1 MAEYRLKPGKAGGK
15 VISAYE
21 KMEKKFTNAFLDEDA
36 VSDSGYRLK
45 TGKAGESV
53 KGAYKK
59 IEDCVVGAYKKVED
73 AFVDAFLVR
82 CDEEERGEVRKGG
95 CFSSPSVELTQKVMV
110 NYTVSILRHALGFEW
125 LGLPMDAEELPD
137 GWSLYK
143 AAAACYERLDGPN
156 GERLDFET
164 SGERFCVPLAWL
176 YDVSPS
182 ELLHAYMLP
191 DGGPLL
197 RRWLGRPYIR

>member
-1 MAEYRLKPGKAGGK
+1 MLNALGRFFKRGASGEGDDP
-15 VISAYE
+15 
-21 KMEKKFTNAFLDEDA
+21 MAFLDEYAA
-36 VSDSGYRLK
+36 VMNRHARVKVRNGFKWGR
-45 TGKAGESV
+45 TGLSIDNAFSESAV
-53 KGAYKK
+53 LWL
-59 IEDCVVGAYKKVED
+59 EDGHYC
-73 AFVDAFLVR
+73 F
-82 CDEEERGEVRKGG
+82 DEEERGQVRTQG
-95 CFSSPSVELTQKVMV
+95 FFNSASMELTQKVMV

-143 AAAACYERLDGPN
+143 AAAARYERLDGPN

-191 DGGPLL
+191 DGGPLF